1 MEQLIYLGGSS
12 TGYDYYG
19 VINKESSAINKY
31 YKQRIGEQ
39 ELFPVGGN
47 EAYNWDFS
55 SGCKLN

>member
-31 YKQRIGEQ
+31 YKQRIGGQ

-47 EAYNWDFS
+47 EAYN
-55 SGCKLN
+55 